1 MPCALFILINRGS
14 AESRWCFQCSK
25 QTTSRWLSLKD
36 FLTNV
41 PEVKYQELA
50 LHPRKNI
57 ILIINEHFWKCS
69 TKVGVS
75 GSNIICKTIH
85 NLLLEL
91 YRQKQ
96 HPLCLTY
103 MQHCS
108 KWFFPCFFFSSAI
121 FVQEANL
128 FCKLKIWEWNPLPL
142 NPNFIWFPDWYE
154 NVVHLSDIGLDNNEV
169 IFH

>member
-50 LHPRKNI
+50 LHLRKII

-75 GSNIICKTIH
+75 GSNIIRKTIH

-108 KWFFPCFFFSSAI
+108 KWFFPCFFFPQIYLFKKQTSSANLKYGNEILSHWIQISFGFLTDMKMLCI
-121 FVQEANL
+121 FL
-128 FCKLKIWEWNPLPL
+128 I
-142 NPNFIWFPDWYE
+142 
-154 NVVHLSDIGLDNNEV
+154 LD
-169 IFH
+169 